1 MNRGAIR
8 AAFAQ
13 FAALGQNA
21 IDNKAYLTKGK
32 LTMPVL
38 AIGGE
43 TSGII
48 SEMEQLPYGETGAVR
63 INDWRVLQM
72 E

>member
-1 MNRGAIR
+1 MAGHH
-8 AAFAQ
+8 F
-13 FAALGQNA
+13 
-21 IDNKAYLTKGK
+21 
-32 LTMPVL
+32 
-38 AIGGE
+38 
-43 TSGII
+43 

>member
-1 MNRGAIR
+1 MSTRYHFQTYSRTGMAGH
-8 AAFAQ
+8 F
-13 FAALGQNA
+13 
-21 IDNKAYLTKGK
+21 K
-32 LTMPVL
+32 
-38 AIGGE
+38 
-43 TSGII
+43 I

>member
-1 MNRGAIR
+1 
-8 AAFAQ
+8 
-13 FAALGQNA
+13 
-21 IDNKAYLTKGK
+21 
-32 LTMPVL
+32 MPVSRTAFKL
-38 AIGGE
+38 IRGRGWPAIV
-43 TSGII
+43 

>member
-1 MNRGAIR
+1 M
-8 AAFAQ
+8 
-13 FAALGQNA
+13 
-21 IDNKAYLTKGK
+21 
-32 LTMPVL
+32 
-38 AIGGE
+38 
-43 TSGII
+43 I

>member
-1 MNRGAIR
+1 M
-8 AAFAQ
+8 AAPSSEHHMSTRYQPLSNLFAD
-13 FAALGQNA
+13 G
-21 IDNKAYLTKGK
+21 DGR
-32 LTMPVL
+32 
-38 AIGGE
+38 
-43 TSGII
+43 GII